1 MMSNKVDIFLKKLS
15 KPYYLKL
22 FLWFKLPLAA
32 LTGVK
37 LVQVDYET
45 CAVLVKY
52 KWLNKNPFNTMYW
65 AVMGMAAELCSGLL
79 VMMYAYGQ
87 KPGISMYVVSCKGK
101 FVKTGLGKITFT
113 CNDGKLI
120 EAVVKDCMANKT
132 AKTIDCETKATNEKG
147 ELVAEF
153 TFTWSIKGR

>member
-1 MMSNKVDIFLKKLS
+1 
-15 KPYYLKL
+15 
-22 FLWFKLPLAA
+22 
-32 LTGVK
+32 
-37 LVQVDYET
+37 
-45 CAVLVKY
+45 
-52 KWLNKNPFNTMYW
+52 MYW

-101 FVKTGLGKITFT
+101 FVKTALGKITFT

-120 EAVVKDCMANKT
+120 EEVVKDCMANKT